1 MKRMN
6 SKTVVLLIAIAVLLT
21 VTVGGTVAYLA
32 ASTQPVVNVFT
43 PGSVGGEIEETLE
56 GQVKKNVTGRNTGNV
71 DAYIRAKIVVTWQNS
86 AGDVYPV
93 MPVAG
98 TDYTINDG
106 TDKGWTKGNDGFYY
120 YNGKNGDN
128 GKVGAGASTGNLID
142 TCSPVE
148 GKAPS
153 GYTLHVE
160 ILAQA
165 IQADGWPED
174 VDTAQKA
181 FAEAAKPVTNN

>member
-56 GQVKKNVTGRNTGNV
+56 GQVKKNVTVRNTGNV
-71 DAYIRAKIVVTWQNS
+71 DAYIRAKIVVTWQNED
-86 AGDVYPV
+86 GDVYPV

-98 TDYTINDG
+98 TDYTITYG
-106 TDKGWTKGNDGFYY
+106 GEWTEVGGFWYY
-120 YNGKNGDN
+120 TGDDN
-128 GKVGAGASTGNLID
+128 GKVGAGDSTSVLINECKPLKDCPD
-142 TCSPVE
+142 TN
-148 GKAPS
+148 
-153 GYTLHVE
+153 YTLHVE

-174 VDTAQKA
+174 VDTAQEA

>member
-6 SKTVVLLIAIAVLLT
+6 SKTVVLLVAIAVLLT

-32 ASTQPVVNVFT
+32 ASTSPVVNVFT
-43 PGSVGGEIEETLE
+43 PGSVGGGIEETLE
-56 GQVKKNVTGRNTGNV
+56 GQVKKNVTVTNTGTA

-86 AGDVYPV
+86 NGDVYPV
-93 MPVAG
+93 MPTAG
-98 TDYTINDG
+98 TDYTIDYG
-106 TDKGWTKGNDGFYY
+106 TEKGWTQGTDGFWYY
-120 YNGKNGDN
+120 S

-142 TCSPVE
+142 TCSPVD

-165 IQADGWPED
+165 IQAEPD
-174 VDTAQKA
+174 
-181 FAEAAKPVTNN
+181 EAVKSAWGENAANLVKSTTDNN